1 MNNIKSINFNA
12 SKSSGNVSGLLLMP
26 KNSKAVLV
34 FAHGAGA
41 PMDHPFMHDMALHL
55 AEQNIGTLRYNFPY
69 TEKRSRRI
77 DPPQILIET
86 VKSAV
91 TAVKKYSEDI
101 PIYAGGKSMGGRMT
115 SQAAAVDKL
124 EDVKGLIFF
133 GFPLHPV
140 GKESTDRAD
149 HLFKINMP
157 LLFLQGSR
165 DRLANLN
172 LFKPIIESLGKKALL
187 HVLEGADHSFHM
199 LKSSGISDE
208 QVLAELAKTTSDWIT

>member
-115 SQAAAVDKL
+115 SQAAAVDKF
-124 EDVKGLIFF
+124 VVVFGLFFF
-133 GFPLHPV
+133 GF
-140 GKESTDRAD
+140 G
-149 HLFKINMP
+149 FC
-157 LLFLQGSR
+157 
-165 DRLANLN
+165 
-172 LFKPIIESLGKKALL
+172 
-187 HVLEGADHSFHM
+187 
-199 LKSSGISDE
+199 
-208 QVLAELAKTTSDWIT
+208 